1 MGRDGGAY
9 FRDAT
14 LAVEDALLSGKALA
28 LNPEC
33 RNAVDGD
40 QCQAG
45 SWGWVG
51 NGPPWKRWR
60 PSWPL
65 WALLGCCHPPAHRMP
80 VPQVLMIVAAL
91 PGALAAWAGVT
102 VTVVMFLWNKLDR
115 RFDELKDGLTKLE
128 ARQREDNTAL
138 NEKLDRLL
146 ESRLPAP
153 R

>member
-1 MGRDGGAY
+1 
-9 FRDAT
+9 
-14 LAVEDALLSGKALA
+14 
-28 LNPEC
+28 
-33 RNAVDGD
+33 
-40 QCQAG
+40 
-45 SWGWVG
+45 
-51 NGPPWKRWR
+51 
-60 PSWPL
+60 
-65 WALLGCCHPPAHRMP
+65 MP

-91 PGALAAWAGVT
+91 LGALAAWAGVT

-128 ARQREDNTAL
+128 ARQREDNKAL